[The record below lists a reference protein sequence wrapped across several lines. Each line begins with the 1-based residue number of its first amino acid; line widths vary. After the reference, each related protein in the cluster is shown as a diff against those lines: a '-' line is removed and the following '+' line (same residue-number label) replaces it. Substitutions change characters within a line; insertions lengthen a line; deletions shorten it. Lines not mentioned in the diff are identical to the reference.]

1 MKEGDEMNRKGMTL
15 IEIIIAMF
23 LLGVISIAFLPSISS
38 SYSMMKDSRRFTV
51 DSFATQQEMEKK
63 MEEARNLDDTTVD
76 FFTTK
81 DIFGKKIGGYEITY
95 PLGNRNEIYA
105 FIPDIKRDDYP
116 VPIAINVKNEPKRG
130 GENLEI
136 PYALDSDLRF
146 CGSNDIDPS
155 TSNLLLTTLYKWYVS
170 NDSFDPIVPENNID
184 EIEIGTR
191 YPRWPYDYT
200 EIKNETKKDL
210 RGIDFSEFKDRHI
223 VFSVIPVAKS
233 GKYGKEVSSNPIYL
247 SGLPRLNN
255 LLLHLDASLLEGNP
269 RVKEDVTSPILEWK
283 SACNEFVAKT
293 FNTNRISEL
302 HYENREGG
310 RYGAKYISTNG
321 NELKIDDNGSFKSK
335 GATIFVVM
343 KSNGKSSNIISRNN
357 WWLSLYKDHIGDY
370 INFNG
375 SGPWYIDE
383 GRHVLVG
390 RLGSIRGDNGYSL
403 FIDGELKIE
412 DNRYQHNNNN
422 NRGNIIIG
430 QKNNE
435 SNVDIYEIIM
445 YNKWLSDKEIE
456 EINNYLFDK
465 YNIKSETTEP

>member
-1 MKEGDEMNRKGMTL
+1 M
-15 IEIIIAMF
+15 
-23 LLGVISIAFLPSISS
+23 
-38 SYSMMKDSRRFTV
+38 
-51 DSFATQQEMEKK
+51 
-63 MEEARNLDDTTVD
+63 
-76 FFTTK
+76 
-81 DIFGKKIGGYEITY
+81 
-95 PLGNRNEIYA
+95 
-105 FIPDIKRDDYP
+105 
-116 VPIAINVKNEPKRG
+116 
-130 GENLEI
+130 
-136 PYALDSDLRF
+136 
-146 CGSNDIDPS
+146 
-155 TSNLLLTTLYKWYVS
+155 
-170 NDSFDPIVPENNID
+170 
-184 EIEIGTR
+184 
-191 YPRWPYDYT
+191 
-200 EIKNETKKDL
+200 
-210 RGIDFSEFKDRHI
+210 
-223 VFSVIPVAKS
+223 FSVIPVAKS

-269 RVKEDVTSPILEWK
+269 RVKEDVTSPITEWK
-283 SACNEFVAKT
+283 DIYNGFIAKQ
-293 FNTNRISEL
+293 NTSRPWPRTIPEL

-321 NELKIDDNGSFKSK
+321 NELKIDANDYLKSEK
-335 GATIFVVM
+335 ATIFVVM

-357 WWLSLYKDHIGDY
+357 WRLSLDKDHIGDY

-375 SGPWYIDE
+375 SDKYYIDE

-403 FIDGELKIE
+403 FIDRELKIE
-412 DNRYQHNNNN
+412 DNRYRHNNN

-445 YNKWLSDKEIE
+445 YNKWLSNEEIE